1 MTSPHPPPSPSRQ
14 RRGAHRTGHGIAGA
28 VLPSLLAVLAV
39 ASLITSL
46 AVWRGE
52 DPGQPSAAASTTS
65 PKSTREALSQAPTSS
80 ASPSTTPKASHTKAA
95 ASSASTSAEETS
107 DAATRPAD
115 FAVEVVVL
123 NQTSR
128 AGLAGE
134 VATRLRGEG
143 WTVPAVGNFRGVVP
157 ATTVYYPPG
166 QEAAAQTAAEGLPT
180 APRIRPRFGNLS
192 TTRLTVVVTDTYP
205 G

>member
-1 MTSPHPPPSPSRQ
+1 MSAPQPHPRR
-14 RRGAHRTGHGIAGA
+14 RRGAHRTGRSVAEAI
-28 VLPSLLAVLAV
+28 LPSFLAVLAV
-39 ASLITSL
+39 AALITSV

-52 DPGQPSAAASTTS
+52 QPGPPSAAVATTS
-65 PKSTREALSQAPTSS
+65 AGAGEREALSRA
-80 ASPSTTPKASHTKAA
+80 PSTPPATAA
-95 ASSASTSAEETS
+95 ASSSAASTASAAPTTS
-107 DAATRPAD
+107 APAGGGTPEQAGPAD
-115 FAVEVVVL
+115 FAVQVVVL

-134 VATRLRGEG
+134 VATRLRGQG
-143 WTVPAVGNFRGVVP
+143 WNVPAVGNFRGVVP
-157 ATTVYYPPG
+157 ATTVYYPAG
-166 QEAAAQTAAEGLPT
+166 QEAAAQAAAESLPS

>member
-1 MTSPHPPPSPSRQ
+1 MTSSHPPPSPSRP
-14 RRGAHRTGHGIAGA
+14 RHGAHRTGRGIAGA
-28 VLPSLLAVLAV
+28 VVPSLLAVLAV

-80 ASPSTTPKASHTKAA
+80 ASPSTTPNASHTKAA
-95 ASSASTSAEETS
+95 ASSASTSAEKTS

-134 VATRLRGEG
+134 VATRLRSEG

>member
-1 MTSPHPPPSPSRQ
+1 MTSSHLPPSTSPPP
-14 RRGAHRTGHGIAGA
+14 RRRHGAHRSGHGIAHA

-39 ASLITSL
+39 AALITSL

-52 DPGQPSAAASTTS
+52 DPDQPTAAASTTS
-65 PKSTREALSQAPTSS
+65 PRSTREALSQAPSTS
-80 ASPSTTPKASHTKAA
+80 AA
-95 ASSASTSAEETS
+95 APSASTKPSVSARSS
-107 DAATRPAD
+107 DSVTRPAD
-115 FAVEVVVL
+115 VAVEVVVL
-123 NQTSR
+123 NQTGR
-128 AGLAGE
+128 AGLAGQ
-134 VATRLRGEG
+134 VATRLRGRG

-166 QEAAAQTAAEGLPT
+166 QEAAAQAAAESLPT
-180 APRIRPRFGNLS
+180 TPRIRPRFGNLS

>member
-1 MTSPHPPPSPSRQ
+1 MTTSRPPVSHP
-14 RRGAHRTGHGIAGA
+14 RRRHGAHRTGHGIAGA

-52 DPGQPSAAASTTS
+52 DPDQPTAAASTSS
-65 PKSTREALSQAPTSS
+65 PTSTREALSKAPSTPAVSS
-80 ASPSTTPKASHTKAA
+80 TPSGPASSSPSGSGG
-95 ASSASTSAEETS
+95 SSG
-107 DAATRPAD
+107 AATRSAD
-115 FAVEVVVL
+115 FTVQVVVL

-128 AGLAGE
+128 AGLAGA
-134 VATRLRGEG
+134 VATRLRRQG

-157 ATTVYYPPG
+157 ATTVYYPTG
-166 QEAAAQTAAEGLPT
+166 QEAAAQAAAETLPT
-180 APRIRPRFGNLS
+180 TPRIRPRFGNLS